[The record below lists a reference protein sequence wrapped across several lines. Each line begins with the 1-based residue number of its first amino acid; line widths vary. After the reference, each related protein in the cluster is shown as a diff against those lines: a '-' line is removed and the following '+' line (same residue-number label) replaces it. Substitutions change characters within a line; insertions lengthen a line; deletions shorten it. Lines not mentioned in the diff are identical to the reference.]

1 MSDAS
6 GERNLYPL
14 VRDLL
19 VTQSFGIGLRSDQVV
34 VDSALAGTRDI
45 PDLTVFNT
53 KDGRPLRSPDHAY
66 AVFEVKRGRDVS
78 LHSEKLFAEKRKYVK
93 AGTRWF
99 FLLDQEEVH
108 KWDVINGIGSEVFQ
122 WETLKSPE
130 VFLSCFQELKPEFVT
145 LERQLELF
153 RQGKTRYAYQRID
166 EIGKRQF
173 IETIREVATVLSS
186 AVAQLVEAKVIPT
199 LREGQTSIAAMEVH
213 WGAAVYDWSSTD
225 FPIEFTNIAD
235 ESIAR
240 TLTSAQISEYPEA
253 HDAFAARIE
262 PSLYA
267 VRIER
272 DVLRDYS
279 IRMGVDKE
287 VSLLKPRRTNGKLN
301 DSGKVVE
308 SFIYETASLIVSR
321 MLMVRF
327 SEDQGFLKR
336 YISNGGVEV
345 FARYADYYAKPMQAL
360 LRETYRQSSDLYRSL
375 FDPNALDWVL
385 DSSDAILSQALLHAM
400 FLLSRWDFTSIHGDI
415 LSGVYDHYL
424 DPGKRRALGEV
435 FTRPEIAR
443 YMLERC
449 SYDSTKTMLDPACG
463 TGTFLVEA
471 LNQDIDRLRSQG
483 MLNEQTVTRT
493 LRRLHGL
500 DISPFS
506 VSLAQIQLLWHNL
519 DLFRDKTKDEIRTL
533 AANLVPAIQV
543 EGGHSSLDT
552 LGSPLV
558 HGLHTSGSQTG
569 LDFSLEVSESRRKRV
584 AKVSRKYRRIIQ
596 GHYDIV
602 IANPPYVRPHRISLS
617 EGMLEAY
624 EEVARGQV
632 DLYVHFFYR
641 AMSGWVK
648 ASGIVAFV
656 VPISVLEAAYA
667 AGLRRVL
674 NAFRCVEI
682 VDMEALRKK
691 TFRGIKRP
699 TVILIFQNSS
709 GNAADD
715 VRTTTLSMDCYDA
728 LTDTIDFSKAQV
740 STIKRWQMS
749 DSAYLPAPDNSVWM
763 ADLQLDQNGA
773 LLTKLVEGDHEV
785 LSFLSACPR
794 LGSLVSL
801 AYKRRTSAEG
811 SQAGAVLQI
820 PEGAN
825 EADWEPYVL
834 LAYGIKL
841 GSSRALAPSGFPIY
855 KGQNIFPSG
864 VVGDQMGFWDPA
876 VSQVDSLR
884 LYAYRHLFV
893 HSRLYAIRNVSQ
905 LPSACPAPADIVFQN
920 TAQLVQLRE
929 DFPLNLYL
937 LSRIP
942 QWYAAKLLRT
952 SIIEDLFT
960 TWVKRNLLLIPIPPD
975 RSAHHLVALRQ
986 AGEAVISKDKDLAN
1000 AHRHVERLTSEAGT
1014 RPLVE
1019 LFAENN
1025 PLVHGADLSGAA
1037 LGGPVSVV
1045 YENGQEIESDDPLF
1059 RVSLPNDAL
1068 RKFVLYELKRRLDGE
1083 DELEIS
1089 AQILGDLRIPTNLAQ
1104 VVEAID
1110 VIDASDYQAAFADAL
1125 AALDEV
1131 VARMFG
1137 LSEAHLRHIRA
1148 AMTTDGFLKQLHP
1161 NYEHRGVR
1169 IQAYADHSDGGRYQ

>member
-1 MSDAS
+1 MADAS

-19 VTQSFGIGLRSDQVV
+19 VTPSFGVGLRSDQVV

-45 PDLTVFNT
+45 PDLTIFNT
-53 KDGRPLRSPDHAY
+53 KDNRPLRSPDHAY

-78 LHSEKLFAEKRKYVK
+78 LHSEELFAEKRKYVK

-99 FLLDQEEVH
+99 FLLDQQEVH
-108 KWDVINGIGSEVFQ
+108 KWDIISGSGPEVFQ
-122 WETLKSPE
+122 WDALKSADL
-130 VFLSCFQELKPEFVT
+130 FLSCFQELRQEFVT

-153 RQGKTRYAYQRID
+153 REGKTRYAYQSID

-173 IETIREVATVLSS
+173 IDTIREVATILSN
-186 AVAQLVEAKVIPT
+186 AVAQLVETKVVPA
-199 LREGQTSIAAMEVH
+199 LKDGQTAIAEMEEP
-213 WGAAVYDWSSTD
+213 WGAAVYDWTSTE
-225 FPIEFTNIAD
+225 FPIEFTNIVD
-235 ESIAR
+235 EQIAR
-240 TLTSAQISEYPEA
+240 TLPGAQISEYPEA
-253 HDAFAARIE
+253 HDTFAAKVE
-262 PSLYA
+262 HSLYA
-267 VRIER
+267 IRIER
-272 DVLRDYS
+272 EVLRDYS
-279 IRMGVDKE
+279 IRMGVEKE
-287 VSLLKPRRTNGKLN
+287 VSLLKPRRTNGKLS

-345 FARYADYYAKPMQAL
+345 FARYAHYYAKPMQAL
-360 LRETYRQSSDLYRSL
+360 LRETYRQSSELYRSL
-375 FDPNALDWVL
+375 FDPSALDWVL
-385 DSSDAILSQALLHAM
+385 DSSDVILSQALLHSM
-400 FLLSRWDFTSIHGDI
+400 FLLSRWDFTSVHGDI

-449 SYDSTKTMLDPACG
+449 SYDSTKTVLDPACG

-471 LNQDIDRLRSQG
+471 LNQDVRRLRSQG

-519 DLFRDKTKDEIRTL
+519 DLFRDKTKDEIRAL
-533 AANLVPAIQV
+533 ATHLVPAIQV

-552 LGSPLV
+552 LGAPLV

-569 LDFSLEVSESRRKRV
+569 IDFSLEVSESRRKRV
-584 AKVSRKYRRIIQ
+584 AKISRRYRRIID

-617 EGMLEAY
+617 EGTLEAY

-641 AMSGWVK
+641 AMRGWVNP
-648 ASGIVAFV
+648 AGMVAFI
-656 VPISVLEAAYA
+656 VPISILEASYA

-674 NAFRCVEI
+674 SRFKYVEI

-699 TVILIFQNSS
+699 TVILILQNSA
-709 GNAADD
+709 GNATDD
-715 VRTTTLSMDCYDA
+715 VRTTTLSMDCYDT
-728 LTDTIDFSKAQV
+728 LTDTIDFTKAHV

-749 DSAYLPAPDNSVWM
+749 DSTYLPASDSSVWM
-763 ADLQLDQNGA
+763 ADLQLDHAGA
-773 LLTKLVEGDHEV
+773 ILTKLVAGDHEV

-801 AYKRRTSAEG
+801 AYKRRASGEG

-825 EADWEPYVL
+825 VADWEPYVL

-841 GSSRALAPSGFPIY
+841 GSSRALAPSGLPIY

-864 VVGDQMGFWDPA
+864 VVGAPMGFWDPA

-893 HSRLYAIRNVSQ
+893 YSRLYAIRNVSQ
-905 LPSACPAPADIVFQN
+905 LPSACPVPADMVFQN
-920 TAQLVQLRE
+920 TAQLVQLNE

-937 LSRIP
+937 LSRVP

-960 TWVKRNLLLIPIPPD
+960 TWVKRNLLLIPLPPD
-975 RSAHHLVALRQ
+975 RSAPSLAALRA
-986 AGEAVISKDKDLAN
+986 AGEALISKDKDLAN
-1000 AHRHVERLTSEAGT
+1000 AHRHVERLTSEAGA

-1019 LFAENN
+1019 LFAEND
-1025 PLVHGADLSGAA
+1025 LLTVGADLSGAA
-1037 LGGPVSVV
+1037 FGGPVSEI
-1045 YENGQEIESDDPLF
+1045 YEVGENIESDDPLF
-1059 RVSLPNDAL
+1059 RVRLPNKAL
-1068 RKFVLYELKRRLDGE
+1068 RKFLIYHLKRRLDDE
-1083 DELEIS
+1083 DELELS
-1089 AQILGDLRIPTNLAQ
+1089 AQSLGNISIPTNLTQ

-1110 VIDASDYQAAFADAL
+1110 VVNASDYQAAFADAL
-1125 AALDEV
+1125 ATLDEV

-1137 LSEAHLRHIRA
+1137 LSEAHLSYIVT
-1148 AMTTDGFLKQLHP
+1148 AMTTDGFLRQLRP
-1161 NYEHRGVR
+1161 NYEHRGIRV
-1169 IQAYADHSDGGRYQ
+1169 QAYADHGDGGRYQ